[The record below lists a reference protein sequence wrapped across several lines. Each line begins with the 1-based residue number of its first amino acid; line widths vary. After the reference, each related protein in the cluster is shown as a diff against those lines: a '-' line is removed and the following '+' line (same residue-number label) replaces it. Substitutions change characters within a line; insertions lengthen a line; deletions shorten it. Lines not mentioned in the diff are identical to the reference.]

1 MEVTLKLHE
10 DLGDLGLGKL
20 SQKYI
25 TDPDIRGLLA
35 NTALD
40 VKKMEPYNEDQLLL
54 ITSVIYS
61 EKFELTGGRKQEGE
75 GKAIVGPLP
84 WSANIVYGSAGFK
97 TTQTPPGVAARNIKG
112 PLLFKSC
119 RVDYNKKTNRLEIR
133 KGEYIGKTVYH
144 SRNAE
149 STPNVEGGE
158 YYDIIVNCNLDE
170 IDSQGE
176 ISICIIKRT

>member
-1 MEVTLKLHE
+1 MNDDRSLTSAYCPL
-10 DLGDLGLGKL
+10 DL
-20 SQKYI
+20 Q
-25 TDPDIRGLLA
+25 
-35 NTALD
+35 
-40 VKKMEPYNEDQLLL
+40 
-54 ITSVIYS
+54 
-61 EKFELTGGRKQEGE
+61 GE